1 MPDAKIFTRQ
11 LPPNPTEKQVADH
24 VRYMQEQ
31 IEFKVKPL
39 LLEIAS
45 LKTRVEELEGR

>member
-1 MPDAKIFTRQ
+1 MTDAKIFTRQ
-11 LPPNPTEKQVADH
+11 LPPNPTEKQVSDH
-24 VRYMQEQ
+24 LRYMQER

-39 LLEIAS
+39 LVEIAS